1 VKTQGNEK
9 MSDHSENDE
18 IARLEKLR
26 AFVVKSRRG
35 GTAKSQEDDVEHIVA
50 CQNAIRAIDEALADE
65 RKLAAGNVDDFLKA
79 TIA

>member
-1 VKTQGNEK
+1 

-35 GTAKSQEDDVEHIVA
+35 GTTKSQEDDVEHVIA

-65 RKLAAGNVDDFLKA
+65 RKPAASKVDDFLKSS
-79 TIA
+79 IA